1 MNYRHWSE
9 VRGQRAEGSRQRF
22 GRLCALALSLL
33 ALLITGCRLDDGI
46 LRRSAAEYFPLRTNS
61 EWRYDL
67 GGTTSLV
74 QVRGDSLVYNYPVT
88 VVLRDYEE
96 EYWLESQGDV
106 RRFVSTVVNRGG
118 TDYPLE
124 QRFRRFYVLPFV
136 LGNSW
141 SDDFDDTVSV
151 LGEPIHYRHKI
162 EGKVAAVAPV
172 SVPAG
177 NFADCYEVDRNELLV
192 LNDSVALVT
201 TQEWFAPGVGLVK
214 CVQGTSEEQLTD
226 FNIP

>member
-1 MNYRHWSE
+1 MNFRSQKSKVKSQKSE
-9 VRGQRAEGSRQRF
+9 RF
-22 GRLCALALSLL
+22 GIPLFCILAFSALALFL
-33 ALLITGCRLDDGI
+33 AGCKLNDGV
-46 LRRSAAEYFPLRTNS
+46 LRRSAADYFPLRTGS

-74 QVRGDSLVYNYPVT
+74 QVRGDSLAYNYPVT

-106 RRFVSTVVNRGG
+106 SRFVNTVVNRGG

-141 SDDFDDTVSV
+141 SDDFDDTVDV
-151 LGEPIHYRHKI
+151 LGDTIHYRHKI
-162 EGKVAAVAPV
+162 DGKVAAIAPV
-172 SVPAG
+172 TVPAG
-177 NFADCYEVDRNELLV
+177 SFADCYEVDLNELV
-192 LNDSVALVT
+192 VMNDSVT
-201 TQEWFAPGVGLVK
+201 NTSTQEWYAPGVGLVK
-214 CVQGTSEEQLTD
+214 RIQGSSEELLTED
-226 FNIP
+226 SIP